1 MNDEKLTR
9 RAFLVGGA
17 AGALALAACGGSPE
31 ESEPKTDE
39 GPAIEDDHASDSLP
53 DDTAAGEAA
62 SAGKILVVYY
72 SRADENYGNGGTEWL
87 EVGHTKVMAG
97 YIAGALGAEQY
108 EIVPSEAY
116 PEGYDAC
123 CDQALQEQKDDARPA
138 IANALPDVSSYEQVF
153 LGCPIWWGDEPMI
166 VRTFIEGV
174 DLAGKTI
181 VPFTTHGGSGLGRVP
196 ANLAAALPDCLFLD
210 GLAVAGVDV
219 DGAHDQVV
227 EWAKGYALA

>member
-1 MNDEKLTR
+1 MST
-9 RAFLVGGA
+9 LVA
-17 AGALALAACGGSPE
+17 
-31 ESEPKTDE
+31 
-39 GPAIEDDHASDSLP
+39 
-53 DDTAAGEAA
+53 
-62 SAGKILVVYY
+62 YY
-72 SRADENYGNGGTEWL
+72 SRAGQNYGNGGVINLPKGNTEIL
-87 EVGHTKVMAG
+87 AEA
-97 YIAGALGAEQY
+97 IAADLGADLFKIETV
-108 EIVPSEAY
+108 EPY
-116 PEGYDAC
+116 PEDYFATT
-123 CDQALQEQKDDARPA
+123 DQAKRELRDQARPA
-138 IANALPDVSSYEQVF
+138 IQGPLPNMEGGAAIV